1 MKRLL
6 FCVLSLGCLSGM
18 AQAPDLLDIKIGQ
31 MILIGMPKAEVDP
44 LVLDE
49 VKKGK
54 VGALIFFEKN
64 IPNKPNA
71 FASVKSMTWTYQKAA
86 SIPLFICIDQEGGKV
101 NRLKEKVWLY

>member
-6 FCVLSLGCLSGM
+6 FWILSLGCLSGM

-31 MILIGMPKAEVDP
+31 MILIGMPKAELDP

-71 FASVKSMTWTYQKAA
+71 FASVKGMTWTYQKQLQYLCLFV
-86 SIPLFICIDQEGGKV
+86 SIRRVVK
-101 NRLKEKVWLY
+101 